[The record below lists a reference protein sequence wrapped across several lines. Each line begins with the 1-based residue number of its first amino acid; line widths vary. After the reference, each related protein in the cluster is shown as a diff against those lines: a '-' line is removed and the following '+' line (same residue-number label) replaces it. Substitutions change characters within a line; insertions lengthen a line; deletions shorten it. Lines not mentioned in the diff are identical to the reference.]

1 MSQPLVATSLLCF
14 YDNMVIILFQ
24 EHNTDTL
31 YIELGLKLDSH
42 SWIII
47 RNIESLLLI
56 SDRID
61 VRIN

>member
-14 YDNMVIILFQ
+14 HDNMVIILFQ

-31 YIELGLKLDSH
+31 YIELGLKSDSH
-42 SWIII
+42 SWVII
-47 RNIESLLLI
+47 RYIELLLLI

>member
-31 YIELGLKLDSH
+31 YIELGLKSDSQ
-42 SWIII
+42 SLVLI
-47 RNIESLLLI
+47 RYIELLLLI
-56 SDRID
+56 SDKID
-61 VRIN
+61 VRID

>member
-24 EHNTDTL
+24 EHNTDML
-31 YIELGLKLDSH
+31 YIELGLKSDSH
-42 SWIII
+42 SWVII
-47 RNIESLLLI
+47 RYIELLLLI

-61 VRIN
+61 VRID

>member
-1 MSQPLVATSLLCF
+1 MSQPLVATSFLCF

-31 YIELGLKLDSH
+31 YIELGLKSDSH
-42 SWIII
+42 SWFII
-47 RNIESLLLI
+47 RYIELLLLI

-61 VRIN
+61 VRID